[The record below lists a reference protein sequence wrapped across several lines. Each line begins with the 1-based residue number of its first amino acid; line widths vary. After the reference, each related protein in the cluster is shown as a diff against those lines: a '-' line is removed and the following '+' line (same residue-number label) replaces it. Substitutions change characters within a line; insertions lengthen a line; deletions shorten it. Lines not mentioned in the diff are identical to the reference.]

1 MVGDHILCVFYI
13 ALGTADVMTDLMLPF
28 TKQSYICRV
37 DSRSLLHMFYLLMV
51 VKH

>member
-37 DSRSLLHMFYLLMV
+37 DSRSLFYLLMV
-51 VKH
+51 VKR